1 MHCPP
6 KMGNVSS
13 GTSFST
19 SSSRE
24 KNSDRP
30 PVPDDLPIG
39 RLELCNGGEAQCVLT
54 DLPGGGTALIT
65 CHHVLPRLSAVTGGR
80 LVFSSKAAFDLSPK
94 RFSSCDCRSC
104 CGAEGV
110 WNTKAHFNDNCPY
123 KNDWT
128 VLTLEPN
135 FASEIR
141 QKKHFESF
149 ATPTFD
155 HSTLQSVFQKHEDI
169 HLYIFKRTE
178 VVNKTSITLIT
189 PESPASNLKPLDA
202 RAEWYKKAS
211 VLRYHR
217 DPFWD
222 VGPGCSGAPIFGF
235 YEGPVD
241 DSGLQQGFNLVGIHH
256 SSPSTGSGDQYGI
269 SLDYLLNCY
278 KGDFA
283 NLLISLL
290 TYSSLPPPQKMHA
303 RTDGADCSLDS
314 LLSFVKEAL
323 EYKLCLCE
331 PMDKLAAYLSKFLF
345 VWCVHLLTFCYMY
358 RGPQVL

>member
-13 GTSFST
+13 GNSFST
-19 SSSRE
+19 SPSRE
-24 KNSDRP
+24 TNSDRP

-65 CHHVLPRLSAVTGGR
+65 CHHVLPCLSAVTGVR

-94 RFSSCDCRSC
+94 KFSSCDCRSC

-169 HLYIFKRTE
+169 HLYIFERTDKGA
-178 VVNKTSITLIT
+178 VNTAKIALTAPPTC
-189 PESPASNLKPLDA
+189 SNLKSLDG
-202 RAEWYKKAS
+202 RAEWYKSAS
-211 VLRYHR
+211 VLSYPR
-217 DPFWD
+217 DPVLS
-222 VGPGCSGAPIFGF
+222 VGSGWSGAPIFC
-235 YEGPVD
+235 YCEGPVD
-241 DSGLQQGFNLVGIHH
+241 DSSSGLQQGFNLIGIHR
-256 SSPSTGSGDQYGI
+256 SSTRSSTSRKTSDKTQYGI
-269 SLDYLLNCY
+269 SLDYILNCC
-278 KGDFA
+278 KGDCAILFVFSSYF
-283 NLLISLL
+283 ISLPQQGQMVL
-290 TYSSLPPPQKMHA
+290 TA
-303 RTDGADCSLDS
+303 
-314 LLSFVKEAL
+314 
-323 EYKLCLCE
+323 
-331 PMDKLAAYLSKFLF
+331 
-345 VWCVHLLTFCYMY
+345 VWTPFSRL
-358 RGPQVL
+358 